1 MCMFIGEPVSEY
13 KTLLEFARPEYVE
26 DLSASRTQE
35 QGLLKIWMQ
44 ISKQDSLETIELCGF
59 DDLAESVSRLLVA
72 ERVVI
77 SKEINSGKEFG
88 TIRVECWCDEC
99 YYEYRCDKAE

>member
-1 MCMFIGEPVSEY
+1 MFTGEPVSEY
-13 KTLLEFARPEYVE
+13 KTLLEFERPEYVK

-44 ISKQDSLETIELCGF
+44 ISKQNSLETIELCGF
-59 DDLAESVSRLLVA
+59 ANLAESVSSLLEA

-88 TIRVECWCDEC
+88 TIRVECWVNEC
-99 YYEYRCDKAE
+99 YSEYICDKAE

>member
-1 MCMFIGEPVSEY
+1 M
-13 KTLLEFARPEYVE
+13 K
-26 DLSASRTQE
+26 DLSASRNEE

-44 ISKQDSLETIELCGF
+44 ISKKDSIETIELCGF
-59 DDLAESVSRLLVA
+59 AELAESVSGLLAA

-88 TIRVECWCDEC
+88 AIKIECWVDEC
-99 YYEYRCDKAE
+99 YFSYLSDKAE

>member
-1 MCMFIGEPVSEY
+1 MFAGDPMSEY
-13 KTLLEFARPEYVE
+13 KTLLEFARPEFVK

-35 QGLLKIWMQ
+35 QGMLKIWMQ
-44 ISKQDSLETIELCGF
+44 ISKQNSLETIELWGF
-59 DDLAESVSRLLVA
+59 ADLAASVSCLLEA

-88 TIRVECWCDEC
+88 TIRVECWVNEC
-99 YYEYRCDKAE
+99 YSEYICDKAE